1 MSICDFL
8 LKLFNCQKQEKVVF
22 RLKIT
27 DGINKTDSVRR
38 HLQEFTTINNKQ
50 AYELYEV
57 TRLASIISLSDM
69 LIFFKCSVIHMSC
82 TIFDLVVSTF
92 DTVFYSCT
100 L

>member
-57 TRLASIISLSDM
+57 TRLASIIYRLKKQGMD
-69 LIFFKCSVIHMSC
+69 IDTFKSKTTSKNGKGTVIITSY
-82 TIFDLVVSTF
+82 V
-92 DTVFYSCT
+92 Y
-100 L
+100 

>member
-8 LKLFNCQKQEKVVF
+8 LKLFNCQKQKKVVF

-57 TRLASIISLSDM
+57 TRLDSIIYRLKKQGMD
-69 LIFFKCSVIHMSC
+69 IDTFKSKTTSKNGKGTVIITSY
-82 TIFDLVVSTF
+82 V
-92 DTVFYSCT
+92 Y
-100 L
+100 